1 MTYTKKYSVKPEAQ
15 LMMHH
20 FLYAKRGVK
29 VRFWCEKFSFGA
41 APRRLGAPHHPL
53 TRRTPP
59 RSEKNGFEPGFEPPF
74 WDILADMGGRPA
86 IKSSLLAGR
95 NNPTIEEEV
104 DVI

>member
-1 MTYTKKYSVKPEAQ
+1 MKKIPLAPLRGGGVLRTIRSRVGPRHA
-15 LMMHH
+15 
-20 FLYAKRGVK
+20 AKKMR
-29 VRFWCEKFSFGA
+29 
-41 APRRLGAPHHPL
+41 
-53 TRRTPP
+53 
-59 RSEKNGFEPGFEPPF
+59 FEPEFEPPF

>member
-1 MTYTKKYSVKPEAQ
+1 M
-15 LMMHH
+15 
-20 FLYAKRGVK
+20 K

-41 APRRLGAPHHPL
+41 APRRWGAPHHPL

-59 RSEKNGFEPGFEPPF
+59 RSEKNGFEPEFEPPF